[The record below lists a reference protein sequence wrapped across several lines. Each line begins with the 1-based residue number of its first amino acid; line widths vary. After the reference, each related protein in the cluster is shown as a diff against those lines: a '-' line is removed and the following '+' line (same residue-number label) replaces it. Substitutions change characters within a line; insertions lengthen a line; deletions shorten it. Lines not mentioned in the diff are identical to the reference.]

1 MAEVLITNA
10 SIAVEAGSRMWF
22 RVLDKG
28 TVEFRADGDRGG
40 SELDVSFDVEALR
53 RFIELGARAVAD
65 ADARRT
71 RNKADTDQ
79 RDHEPEAH
87 NS

>member
-1 MAEVLITNA
+1 MAEVLITNV
-10 SIAVEAGSRMWF
+10 SIGVEAGSRMWF

-28 TVEFRADGDRGG
+28 TVEFHADGDRGG
-40 SELDVSFDVEALR
+40 SEFDVSFDVEALR

-71 RNKADTDQ
+71 RNKADADQTDQ
-79 RDHEPEAH
+79 EAEVRV
-87 NS
+87 S